1 MQEVATSIDSVSSD
15 VRVPSLRE
23 VLRKSIIA
31 RASRFLESRV
41 DAWRVMVSGK
51 GMVLKGEGGTMMALD
66 LTGASIYR
74 KSVVESLR
82 IGVGS
87 KTRYKIY

>member
-41 DAWRVMVSGK
+41 DAWRGD
-51 GMVLKGEGGTMMALD
+51 G
-66 LTGASIYR
+66 
-74 KSVVESLR
+74 
-82 IGVGS
+82 
-87 KTRYKIY
+87 